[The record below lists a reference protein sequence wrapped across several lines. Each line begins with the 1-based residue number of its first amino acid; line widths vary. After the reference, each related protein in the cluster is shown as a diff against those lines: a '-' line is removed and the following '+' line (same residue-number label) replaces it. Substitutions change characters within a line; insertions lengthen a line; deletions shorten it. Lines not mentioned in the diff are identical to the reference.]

1 MSHIPWQPA
10 TALSAGPRPV
20 FRWPEA
26 GKALESVGKREGI
39 HITDITRNGLDF
51 LLGGHE
57 LVRRLGDSHR
67 GQLPAWTAPKVFPA
81 QATQMFWADIG
92 QAGQIFK
99 APWPANVDEDR
110 LPHIIQPGLPLPR
123 INHASHVTFDNVDPC
138 SAGARIRCTL
148 HFARKPQHSVFKRTS
163 VESRQP
169 RSHGPRQ
176 RPRRCGHKAYPT
188 ELPPLIR
195 CAMKGM
201 QYMCRCEAG
210 YALGMLM
217 PSTVKQS
224 LPLSAQAYLHE
235 GAAQV

>member
-1 MSHIPWQPA
+1 
-10 TALSAGPRPV
+10 
-20 FRWPEA
+20 
-26 GKALESVGKREGI
+26 
-39 HITDITRNGLDF
+39 
-51 LLGGHE
+51 
-57 LVRRLGDSHR
+57 
-67 GQLPAWTAPKVFPA
+67 
-81 QATQMFWADIG
+81 
-92 QAGQIFK
+92 
-99 APWPANVDEDR
+99 
-110 LPHIIQPGLPLPR
+110 
-123 INHASHVTFDNVDPC
+123 
-138 SAGARIRCTL
+138 
-148 HFARKPQHSVFKRTS
+148 

-235 GAAQV
+235 GAAQVGTHNGIRRGGVDDGNMRNMARGKCLAMLGAHGNETCVVTQNVRFGQFRIFHKPNHHTKTFY